1 MPATNIFLPFWK
13 FIGAVFTWYLFV
25 EGLKK
30 LGLIKEGK
38 SK

>member
-1 MPATNIFLPFWK
+1 MFLPFWRL
-13 FIGAVFTWYLFV
+13 FSLLFSYYLML

-30 LGLIKEGK
+30 LVLVK

>member
-1 MPATNIFLPFWK
+1 MNTGTKLFLPLWQLFA
-13 FIGAVFTWYLFV
+13 AVFVYYLML

-30 LGLIKEGK
+30 LGLVK

>member
-1 MPATNIFLPFWK
+1 MFLPFWRL
-13 FIGAVFTWYLFV
+13 FTLLLSYYLIL

-30 LGLIKEGK
+30 LGLVK

>member
-1 MPATNIFLPFWK
+1 MNTTTKLFLPLWQF
-13 FIGAVFTWYLFV
+13 FAAVFVYYLML

-30 LGLIKEGK
+30 LGLVK

>member
-1 MPATNIFLPFWK
+1 MEARNIFLPFWQ
-13 FIGAVFTWYLFV
+13 FMAAVFTWYLFV

-30 LGLIKEGK
+30 LGLVK

>member
-1 MPATNIFLPFWK
+1 MFLPFWRL
-13 FIGAVFTWYLFV
+13 FTALFTYYLML

-30 LGLIKEGK
+30 LGLVK

>member
-1 MPATNIFLPFWK
+1 MKSVQHLFLPLWQFLA
-13 FIGAVFTWYLFV
+13 AVFVYYLML

-30 LGLIKEGK
+30 LGLVK